1 MADQV
6 YEEVALSELLK
17 DYLRKPEGLVEL
29 NNSWKSALYSLKKSG
44 YFYHKK
50 YQTYA
55 DLCTAYKELKAG
67 SFLAGISFLTCDN
80 IKEVKYKVPEKVHS
94 FDEDGNGKLEVK
106 EELVEITEYSG
117 TCFFKIALNL
127 VFSFKSSAADHYLA
141 FPDDVKDFLCQHVWG
156 SLSQLDIFKLE
167 KNITG
172 YRVSFSNFE
181 ATDEW
186 IEKMKMNPQNR
197 HFLWDSWD
205 YNIPSGLQP
214 EYKLESPEAN
224 IIDNDKELREI
235 CGCSYVELCKIIQ
248 ANTLTLK
255 GTHLEDAY
263 KKMSIPLA
271 GFEQKLASYLLEHG
285 FIVSLE
291 PSIFFPDPSADNFR
305 EPDLLVFQKGRV
317 IAIEI
322 DDRSHLL
329 KEAIGRKGKLYVQDA
344 NIEKW
349 ERDRFLDRLFLM
361 NGIPV
366 LRIWYEEV
374 DKQPETVMTYIL
386 NLFDSL
392 GGGRM
397 MYK

>member
-1 MADQV
+1 M
-6 YEEVALSELLK
+6 VA
-17 DYLRKPEGLVEL
+17 
-29 NNSWKSALYSLKKSG
+29 
-44 YFYHKK
+44 
-50 YQTYA
+50 
-55 DLCTAYKELKAG
+55 
-67 SFLAGISFLTCDN
+67 
-80 IKEVKYKVPEKVHS
+80 HS
-94 FDEDGNGKLEVK
+94 NCARL
-106 EELVEITEYSG
+106 
-117 TCFFKIALNL
+117 FK
-127 VFSFKSSAADHYLA
+127 
-141 FPDDVKDFLCQHVWG
+141 
-156 SLSQLDIFKLE
+156 
-167 KNITG
+167 
-172 YRVSFSNFE
+172 
-181 ATDEW
+181 
-186 IEKMKMNPQNR
+186 
-197 HFLWDSWD
+197 
-205 YNIPSGLQP
+205 
-214 EYKLESPEAN
+214 
-224 IIDNDKELREI
+224 
-235 CGCSYVELCKIIQ
+235 
-248 ANTLTLK
+248 TLTK
-255 GTHLEDAY
+255 GTHLEDVIRRCHYPWQALS
-263 KKMSIPLA
+263 KACQLFTRA
-271 GFEQKLASYLLEHG
+271 W